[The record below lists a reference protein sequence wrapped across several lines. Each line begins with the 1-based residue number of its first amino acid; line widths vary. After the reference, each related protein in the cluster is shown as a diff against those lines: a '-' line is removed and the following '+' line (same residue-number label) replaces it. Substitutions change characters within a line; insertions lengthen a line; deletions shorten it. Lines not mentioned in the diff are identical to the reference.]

1 MAQLIPNEIGKNQL
15 PVSAARGAPWLE
27 DMLFKN
33 ETCQSQR
40 IKNWKYET
48 KF

>member
-15 PVSAARGAPWLE
+15 PVSAARGAPWLK

-33 ETCQSQR
+33 ETLVKAR
-40 IKNWKYET
+40 E
-48 KF
+48 